1 MDVRNDTTLC
11 DGRLDECV
19 ELLVTADGE
28 LEVARRDTLEL
39 EILGGVSGELEH
51 LGTEVLENGR
61 AVDCRG
67 GTDTALARDT
77 SLEEP
82 MDPSDWELQSGLG
95 GPACRLLLI
104 SLLLGERAFAC
115 KALGALGALSTDCF
129 ARHRSLARS
138 LYAFFIR

>member
-61 AVDCRG
+61 AVHLTQQFYNILKWRKYCRQ
-67 GTDTALARDT
+67 DTN
-77 SLEEP
+77 S
-82 MDPSDWELQSGLG
+82 Q
-95 GPACRLLLI
+95 I
-104 SLLLGERAFAC
+104 SHAKFAENGVI
-115 KALGALGALSTDCF
+115 LNNWT
-129 ARHRSLARS
+129 
-138 LYAFFIR
+138 